1 MSDHGTIH
9 PVSQQMS
16 ILSDRDKYGQENN
29 NNKIKGKMEIQTL
42 GRQITITRTQFSSQ
56 KK

>member
-16 ILSDRDKYGQENN
+16 ILSDRNKYGQENN
-29 NNKIKGKMEIQTL
+29 INDNKRKGKMEIQTL
-42 GRQITITRTQFSSQ
+42 WRKITIPRSQFS
-56 KK
+56 